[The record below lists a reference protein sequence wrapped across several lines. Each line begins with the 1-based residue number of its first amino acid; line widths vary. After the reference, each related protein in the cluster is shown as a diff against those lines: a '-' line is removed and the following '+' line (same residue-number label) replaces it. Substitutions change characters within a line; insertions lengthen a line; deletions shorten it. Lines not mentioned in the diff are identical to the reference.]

1 MQLHG
6 RAWLAPVLALL
17 VAGAACSA
25 GAGAPA
31 QQPSKPGVQSGGAPA
46 ASGGQAA
53 APNAAEPDKVSF
65 RLGFFLAGHRL
76 PYVTA
81 LKKGYY
87 QAENLDVDLREGEGG
102 VANAQLVANGN
113 LMIAES
119 DAASTASL
127 RDKGINLKVI
137 STFGQVTSMA
147 IVAWKDAGVNMP
159 ADLAGKRLGVTPG
172 EVPLLVLP
180 AFLANN
186 KVDPASVRQVP
197 LDGATKFTTFI
208 NHQTDAATTYIT
220 SLPPPYFSQQDQFN
234 LFMYS
239 DSGLAMLADC
249 LMVTDDT
256 IRTKSDVLRRFLR
269 ATVRAFKDC
278 EANPNECA
286 QYAKQFKETA
296 DPDLLLKQWALS
308 VPLRHTANTMDK
320 PIGWMAEQDWVTTL
334 DILRKNGLLNTPTQ
348 PSDVYTN
355 DLLPS

>member
-1 MQLHG
+1 MRLHG
-6 RAWLAPVLALL
+6 RAWLAPVLAL
-17 VAGAACSA
+17 VMAGAACSA
-25 GAGAPA
+25 GSGGTAA
-31 QQPSKPGVQSGGAPA
+31 QPSKPAAP
-46 ASGGQAA
+46 ASGGQAT
-53 APNAAEPDKVSF
+53 APGAGAPDKVSF
-65 RLGFFLAGHRL
+65 RLGFFLAGQRL

-81 LKKGYY
+81 LEKGYY

-137 STFGQVTSMA
+137 ATFGQVTSMA
-147 IVAWKDAGVNMP
+147 IVAWKDAGVNTP

-172 EVPLLVLP
+172 EVPLLMLP
-180 AFLANN
+180 AYLANN

-220 SLPPPYFSQQDQFN
+220 SLPAPYFAQQDQFN

-239 DSGLAMLADC
+239 DSGLSMLADS

-256 IRTKSDVLRRFLR
+256 IRNQPDVLRRFLR
-269 ATVRAFKDC
+269 ATVRALKDC
-278 EANPNECA
+278 EADAAACA

-296 DPDLLLKQWALS
+296 DPDLLLKQWSLW
-308 VPLRHTANTMDK
+308 VPLWHTANTRDK
-320 PIGWMAEQDWVTTL
+320 PIGWMAEQDWVATL

-355 DLLPS
+355 DFLPS

>member
-1 MQLHG
+1 MERSG
-6 RAWLAPVLALL
+6 RAWLASALALL
-17 VAGAACSA
+17 VVGAACTGGGGT
-25 GAGAPA
+25 GA
-31 QQPSKPGVQSGGAPA
+31 QPSKPASGGQPAAGGAPA
-46 ASGGQAA
+46 APST
-53 APNAAEPDKVSF
+53 AEPDKLTF
-65 RLGFFLAGHRL
+65 RLGFFLAGQRL

-113 LMIAES
+113 LMIGES

-127 RDKGINLKVI
+127 RDKGINLKIV
-137 STFGQVTSMA
+137 STFGQITSMA
-147 IVAWKDAGVNMP
+147 IVGWKDAGLNAP

-180 AFLANN
+180 AFLTNN

-197 LDGATKFTTFI
+197 LDGATKFTTFV

-220 SLPPPYFSQQDQFN
+220 SLPPPYFAQQDQFN

-239 DSGLAMLADC
+239 DSGLSMLADA

-256 IRTKSDVLRRFLR
+256 IRTKGDVLRRFLR

-278 EANPNECA
+278 EANATECA

-308 VPLRHTANTMDK
+308 VPLWHTANTRDK
-320 PIGWMAEQDWVTTL
+320 PIGWMAEEDWVTTL